1 MCPKLLHKPR
11 MVALRV
17 TQNGSVL
24 PTLELRAE
32 MSPSYGARLSQRG
45 KMRRTPAVHTALRPR
60 RARAASHARCRSIHR
75 ESAIRLPPG
84 RISAITPYQP
94 SSRIGRARRTFQRLP
109 LVAIKASVPG
119 LHMSHWRPVKSS
131 VLAGARARN
140 VRAGFDC
147 RNECCFE
154 QQLIRRC
161 CVSRARKGRAGGRR
175 RVWHRNALRGFAPA
189 LAREAGL

>member
-75 ESAIRLPPG
+75 ERAIRLPPA
-84 RISAITPYQP
+84 RVSAIAAYEP

-109 LVAIKASVPG
+109 PVAVKASSRVAHVTWP
-119 LHMSHWRPVKSS
+119 
-131 VLAGARARN
+131 ARQITTKVGN
-140 VRAGFDC
+140 DVH
-147 RNECCFE
+147 
-154 QQLIRRC
+154 
-161 CVSRARKGRAGGRR
+161 
-175 RVWHRNALRGFAPA
+175 RVW
-189 LAREAGL
+189 